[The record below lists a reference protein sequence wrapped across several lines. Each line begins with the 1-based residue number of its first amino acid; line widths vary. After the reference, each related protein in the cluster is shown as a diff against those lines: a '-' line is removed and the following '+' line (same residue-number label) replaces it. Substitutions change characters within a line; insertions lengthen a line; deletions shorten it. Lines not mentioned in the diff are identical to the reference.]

1 MNNLT
6 NRQKIAILISVVLLS
21 LFLETISNG
30 VKLLLIVLV
39 VVFYRKQIKTLI
51 QQSIK
56 RIR

>member
-1 MNNLT
+1 MTNLT
-6 NRQKIAILISVVLLS
+6 NRQKLAILISIVLLS

-51 QQSIK
+51 QRSIK

>member
-51 QQSIK
+51 QRSIK

>member
-1 MNNLT
+1 MTNLT

-21 LFLETISNG
+21 LFLEMISNG
-30 VKLLLIVLV
+30 VKLLFIVLV

-51 QQSIK
+51 QRSLK

>member
-51 QQSIK
+51 QRNIK